1 MIHEEIL
8 SMIFL
13 KNPIFL
19 FSTINLQWGLDFS
32 KEGVMSRLTRSHVHV
47 LYPQKHVIV
56 YAKWIIA
63 YKIVCLCVQLPILY
77 TQMLFWKSGPRNL
90 AIDEKN
96 QLVHMVSET
105 EIMACLDYVSAV
117 KYLSCLLFRVDSE
130 CIFRLHNKT
139 VAWETVFEIN
149 IETFYPAAT
158 EDADGVS
165 NTSNQWWE
173 LCNHCSV

>member
-1 MIHEEIL
+1 
-8 SMIFL
+8 
-13 KNPIFL
+13 
-19 FSTINLQWGLDFS
+19 
-32 KEGVMSRLTRSHVHV
+32 MSACVCN
-47 LYPQKHVIV
+47 YPF
-56 YAKWIIA
+56 
-63 YKIVCLCVQLPILY
+63 Y
-77 TQMLFWKSGPRNL
+77 THKCFFKKSGPRTL

-139 VAWETVFEIN
+139 VAWEIVFEIN

-158 EDADGVS
+158 ENADGAS
-165 NTSNQWWE
+165 NTSNQCWG